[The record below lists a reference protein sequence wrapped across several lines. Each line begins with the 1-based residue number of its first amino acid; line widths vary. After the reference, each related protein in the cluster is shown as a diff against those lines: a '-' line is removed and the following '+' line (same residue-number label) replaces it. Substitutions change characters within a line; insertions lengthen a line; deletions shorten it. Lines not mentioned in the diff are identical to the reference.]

1 MNIKAGLCRQLPGL
15 EAALARGVPGGCPSC
30 VPCCCSGFCRCLSP
44 PWRGDSSPGL
54 AVEAPWRH
62 QGGAHLHPRAVCVR
76 PPAPIRARVPP
87 TCILVLPAPTHGCP
101 SLPVPTHALC
111 LLLGTPV
118 PHLHPW
124 GRRGRWQRRGAA
136 ISQAR
141 PRGSRCSARWHR
153 TCPWWLGTA
162 GGCLGTGGGCLGTA
176 GCRAWR
182 RLPDSSFI
190 TAASPGHGG
199 KARLVLNWKINLGS
213 YTSTAPALA
222 PGGEPGSPHRS
233 CAPAERQHPQD
244 GETEAGRRD
253 GAGGSRAS
261 GPIPAALP
269 GAVLLLY
276 SPAVSIGAPRAAACL
291 LIYLF
296 ATPAAIDFCRGGRPP
311 AADGLVSSISPARG
325 RR

>member
-1 MNIKAGLCRQLPGL
+1 M
-15 EAALARGVPGGCPSC
+15 
-30 VPCCCSGFCRCLSP
+30 SP

-54 AVEAPWRH
+54 AVEAPGWCPPAPTCRLRAPTH
-62 QGGAHLHPRAVCVR
+62 PYPCSCATHLHPGAACAH
-76 PPAPIRARVPP
+76 PPMGAHPF
-87 TCILVLPAPTHGCP
+87 
-101 SLPVPTHALC
+101 
-111 LLLGTPV
+111 LLLGTQEGVPV
-118 PHLHPW
+118 PMPRLHPW
-124 GRRGRWQRRGAA
+124 GHRGRWHRCGAA
-136 ISQAR
+136 IGQAR
-141 PRGSRCSARWHR
+141 PRGSRFSVRWHR

-199 KARLVLNWKINLGS
+199 KARLVLNWKINLSS

-222 PGGEPGSPHRS
+222 PGGEPSSLHRS
-233 CAPAERQHPQD
+233 CAPAGHHHPQD
-244 GETEAGRRD
+244 GETEAGRRA